1 MEKQTFLKQDD
12 FNKWFDACAKDYY
25 MDGRMPKKYP
35 CVVSWVEVPERNSFK
50 FFTCFHFLFLVLKH
64 PYCH

>member
-35 CVVSWVEVPERNSFK
+35 CLVIWVEVTEQNSFRHTVYFECVYPEDLLIVK
-50 FFTCFHFLFLVLKH
+50 
-64 PYCH
+64 

>member
-50 FFTCFHFLFLVLKH
+50 D
-64 PYCH
+64 